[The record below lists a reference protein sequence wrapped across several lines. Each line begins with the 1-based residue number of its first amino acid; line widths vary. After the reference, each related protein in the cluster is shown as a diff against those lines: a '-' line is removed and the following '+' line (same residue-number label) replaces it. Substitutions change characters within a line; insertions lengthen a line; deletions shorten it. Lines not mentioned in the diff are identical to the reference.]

1 MRYRGRSHGPA
12 LFLEESAKYLH
23 PERER
28 LGTFVLIVCAVGV
41 VVLAV
46 ARLTCRVLGIRV
58 PDWLVTPAERRDRE
72 ER

>member
-1 MRYRGRSHGPA
+1 MRLAAGQ
-12 LFLEESAKYLH
+12 LSAMKYLH
-23 PERER
+23 PERDR
-28 LGTFVLIVCAVGV
+28 LGTFVLVLCAVGV

-46 ARLTCRVLGIRV
+46 ARLTLWALGIRV